1 MSADAVEAAAS
12 RPSGG
17 ELAGA
22 AIVTGASR
30 NIGAAVAIELA
41 AAGAAVAVN
50 YRDEASLAAAD
61 EVVSQIRDVGG
72 RALAIVADVADPVA
86 VSDMVAQVEAELGPI
101 SILVNNAAASVAASR
116 PWHEIEA
123 TEWADVLAVN
133 VIGGANCA
141 KSVLPSMLAR
151 GGGSIVN
158 MSSVTALLGRTGNL
172 HYVTSKAAQLGFTRS
187 LARELGEHKIR
198 VNSIVVG
205 AIRTPD
211 EALYGDPEELDRYL
225 YDVQALKRR
234 GLPVDVAR
242 ATVYLASEASAFVT
256 GQSIT
261 VDGGWVMH

>member
-1 MSADAVEAAAS
+1 MSADAADAS
-12 RPSGG
+12 ASHSTVGD
-17 ELAGA
+17 LTGA

-30 NIGAAVAIELA
+30 NIGAAVSIELA

-50 YRDEASLAAAD
+50 YRDEASRPEAEA
-61 EVVSQIRDVGG
+61 VVSQILDAGG
-72 RALAIVADVADPVA
+72 RALAIVADVADPAA
-86 VSDMVAQVEAELGPI
+86 VSEMVAHVEAELGPI

-123 TEWADVLAVN
+123 SEWANVLAVN

-141 KSVLPSMLAR
+141 KSVFPSMLAR

-211 EALYGDPEELDRYL
+211 EALYGDSEELDRYL
-225 YDVQALKRR
+225 YDVQALERR
-234 GLPVDVAR
+234 GVPLDVAR
-242 ATVYLASEASAFVT
+242 ATLYLASEASAFIT